1 MAKNDQYDWQS
12 RMDPRSLPSGQGPMM
27 KHTME
32 VAGKSD
38 PPAAMALELKVD
50 GRARFGDER
59 TRDIVKPVLQYCII
73 QGAS

>member
-1 MAKNDQYDWQS
+1 
-12 RMDPRSLPSGQGPMM
+12 MM